1 MNGFVKYNI
10 DYVIK
15 FGGSILENYD
25 TFINIAIKIEELSK
39 KGIKFLIIP
48 GGGPTDNKI
57 EELDKQ
63 YKLKPDTHHKAC
75 ARAQDQTGLIIA
87 NNLVTKNFE
96 VCENFEEVC
105 RATLK
110 NKVPVLLPSQIIF
123 LINPFEKTWDITS
136 DAMAAWF
143 AWLIEC
149 KEVIILTN
157 VDGIFRDKKINE
169 YQNLISEITAT
180 KLLEFSHTAIDAC
193 MAPFLKKNNINSWV
207 LNANFPNRLEEAIF
221 QNKTIGT
228 RVLGI

>member
-25 TFINIAIKIEELSK
+25 IFVNIIIKIEDLSK

-63 YKLKPDTHHKAC
+63 YKLKPDIHHRSC

-87 NNLVTKNFE
+87 NNLVTKNLK
-96 VCENFEEVC
+96 VCENFEEVH
-105 RATLK
+105 RAILK
-110 NKVPVLLPSQIIF
+110 NKIPVLLPSQIIF
-123 LINPFEKTWDITS
+123 LINPFEKTWAITS

-149 KEVIILTN
+149 KEVIVLTN
-157 VDGIFRDKKINE
+157 VDGIFRDKKMNE
-169 YQNLISEITAT
+169 YKNLIREITAT
-180 KLLEFSHTAIDAC
+180 NLLELGHTAIDSC
-193 MAPFLKKNNINSWV
+193 MPPFLKKNGINSWI
-207 LNANFPNRLEEAIF
+207 LNASFPNRIEEAIF